1 MSQQTDTM
9 NENELQDVSRLQFF
23 PIMLFAVVMGFSGL
37 AIAFEKAHE
46 ILSISPLPGQAL
58 MVLDSVLFIIIA
70 LFYAAKCVKY
80 FDEVKKEFKHPIR
93 INFFAAISISLL
105 LLSIV
110 HHPYNT
116 DLASILFYVGVV
128 LHTYFTFYTISFW
141 INHNF
146 EIAHSNPA
154 WFIPIVGNVIIP
166 VAGAGFAPTE
176 FLMFYFSVGMLFWVV
191 LFTVIFYR
199 IIFHHQLAQKFIP
212 TLFILIAP
220 PAVGFIAYI
229 KLGYEYDVIA
239 HFFYNTGLFFTLLL
253 LFMYRNFLNLKFFIS
268 WWAFTFPL
276 AAITIATTLAYHLSH
291 FVLYYYIALALL
303 AITTLVVFLVAFR
316 TVEHMLKKEVCVNEH

>member
-1 MSQQTDTM
+1 MDSA
-9 NENELQDVSRLQFF
+9 NIESIKRLEHF

-37 AIAFEKAHE
+37 TIAYEKAHE
-46 ILSISPLPGQAL
+46 FFGFPSFIGQVL
-58 MVLDSVLFIIIA
+58 MGLDGLLFVVIA
-70 LFYAAKCVKY
+70 AVYGMKWLRYPAQVQ
-80 FDEVKKEFKHPIR
+80 KEFSHPVR

-110 HHPYNT
+110 THGISSTVALP
-116 DLASILFYVGVV
+116 LFYAGVV
-128 LHTYFTFYTISFW
+128 LHTFFTLHTISFW

-146 EIAHSNPA
+146 EITHSNPA

-166 VAGAGFAPTE
+166 VAGAGFVSPE
-176 FLMFYFSVGMLFWVV
+176 FLMFYFSIGMLFWVV

-229 KLGYEYDVIA
+229 KMGQPFDLFA
-239 HFFYNTGLFFTLLL
+239 HFLLDIGLFFTFL
-253 LFMYRNFLNLKFFIS
+253 LFFMYKNFLKLKFFIS

-276 AAITIATTLAYHLSH
+276 AAITIATMLAYHLGGAEIYRYLSYL
-291 FVLYYYIALALL
+291 FLL
-303 AITTLVVFLVAFR
+303 VTTVVVSLVAIR
-316 TVEHMLKKEVCVNEH
+316 TLEHMLKKEICIPEH